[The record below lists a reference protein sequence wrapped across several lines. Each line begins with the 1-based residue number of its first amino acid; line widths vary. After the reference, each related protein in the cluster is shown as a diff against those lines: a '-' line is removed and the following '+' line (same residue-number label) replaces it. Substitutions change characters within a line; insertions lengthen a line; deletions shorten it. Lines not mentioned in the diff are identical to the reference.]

1 MTTSALTTLAAIR
14 DAARAHVAET
24 GFPTVKDED
33 WKYTSVAPIAAVRWR
48 AAPLEAERSL
58 TAGVAISR
66 VRLVFVNGRLVSGLS
81 RIDALPEGVLVE
93 SSASAPHLLE
103 HLLAGDATGPTFPAL
118 NAAGFEG
125 GAVVRVGPGVRV
137 HDPIELL
144 FLVVPGREATAAHPR
159 NLVQLDVGASA
170 YVIERHLARGPGL
183 AFTNV
188 VTDVRLASG
197 ARLEWDHLVDPG
209 DERFHVG
216 TLRVEQDRDSRFVAR
231 SFATSGRL
239 VRSDISVHLGGPGGV
254 CELSGLSLTRGT
266 EHVDNHLAVT
276 HASPAC
282 RSRQLYKGVL
292 DGSSRTVFDGKVV
305 VERDAAKTDARQ
317 TNRNLL
323 LSDDATVD
331 TKPNL
336 RIFADDVKCA
346 HGAAVGRLDEDA
358 LFYLRSRGIGE
369 GGARAL
375 LTFAFASEVVNGIS
389 DDALRAAVQDRVARW
404 LDHGPSVGRASR
416 PPALAGGGGP

>member
-1 MTTSALTTLAAIR
+1 MTAPTLATLAALR

-24 GFPTVKDED
+24 GFPASRDED
-33 WKYTSVAPIAAVRWR
+33 WKYTNVAPIAAVRWG
-48 AAPLEAERSL
+48 AAPLEAGSDVAAGPSL
-58 TAGVAISR
+58 SP

-81 RIDALPEGVLVE
+81 RIDALPPGVLVE
-93 SSASAPHLLE
+93 NSASASHLLE
-103 HLLAGDATGPTFPAL
+103 HVLARDATGPTFPAL

-125 GAVVRVGPGVRV
+125 GAIVRVGPGVRV
-137 HDPIELL
+137 LDPIELL
-144 FLVVPGREATAAHPR
+144 FLVVPAREPTAAHPR
-159 NLVQLDVGASA
+159 NHVQLDPGASA
-170 YVIERHLARGPGL
+170 HVIERHQARGPGL

-188 VTDVRLASG
+188 VTDVRLGAG
-197 ARLEWDHLVDPG
+197 ARLDWDQVVDPG

-216 TLRVEQDRDSRFVAR
+216 ALRVEQGRDSRFVAR
-231 SFATSGRL
+231 SFTMSGRL
-239 VRSDISVHLGGPGGV
+239 VRNDVSVHLGAPGGT
-254 CELSGLSLTRGT
+254 CELSGLSLTTGT
-266 EHVDNHLAVT
+266 EHVDNHLAVR

-292 DGSSRTVFDGKVV
+292 DGASRTVFDGKVV
-305 VERDAAKTDARQ
+305 VERDAVKTDARQ

-358 LFYLRSRGIGE
+358 LFYLRSRGIDE
-369 GGARAL
+369 SGARAV
-375 LTFAFASEVVNGIS
+375 LTFAFASEVVNGIAH
-389 DDALRAAVQDRVARW
+389 DALRAEVRGLVARR
-404 LDHGPSVGRASR
+404 LGFT
-416 PPALAGGGGP
+416 GGGP